1 MNNEILKDYS
11 QEEIEALAIKQLEND
26 DFDEDIPLKITKID
40 KEYKRHNTKA
50 ITKAIINGTIILTC
64 AGIVLSSDATL
75 SNFGTDDL
83 MNVFDKITQSM
94 SFLPGSDTFIAVYTK
109 MFDGISSIIDKM
121 GLMGIIL
128 ASKSVK
134 FVLLTIKD
142 TKKTIKIKKELS
154 ELKKTIEEKQL
165 DNNYAK

>member
-26 DFDEDIPLKITKID
+26 DFEGDMTLKITKID

-50 ITKAIINGTIILTC
+50 ITKAIINGTFILIC
-64 AGIVLSSDATL
+64 AGIVLNSDATL

-83 MNVFDKITQSM
+83 MNVFNKITQSI
-94 SFLPGSDTFIAVYTK
+94 SFLPGSDIISAVYTK
-109 MFDGISSIIDKM
+109 MFDDISSIMDKM

-134 FVLLTIKD
+134 FVLSTVKD
-142 TKKTIKIKKELS
+142 TKKTVKIKKELS
-154 ELKKTIEEKQL
+154 DLKKTIEEKQL
-165 DNNYAK
+165 NSNYAK

>member
-1 MNNEILKDYS
+1 M
-11 QEEIEALAIKQLEND
+11 
-26 DFDEDIPLKITKID
+26 
-40 KEYKRHNTKA
+40 
-50 ITKAIINGTIILTC
+50 
-64 AGIVLSSDATL
+64 LSSDATL
-75 SNFGTDDL
+75 SNFVNDDF
-83 MNVFDKITQSM
+83 MNVFVKITQSM
-94 SFLPGSDTFIAVYTK
+94 SFLPGSVILIAVYTK

-134 FVLLTIKD
+134 FVLSTIKD

-165 DNNYAK
+165 DNNYVK